1 MFGNVNVD
9 YKPCKSKVQLER
21 AAHYI
26 LGKLPEQ
33 ISEGIVKTAPNLYWG
48 MNCDRDNFARDIL
61 MTRKLFGKRETPKT
75 NLAFKMSIS
84 FSPDDNDKLTYDEVF
99 RIAMEFA
106 EKYFKGYE
114 VLFAVHTDK
123 PHKHVHFLVGNC
135 HTETGKAYRRS
146 QKDLYDMCEFF
157 GEQCMQR
164 GLTHSVRDSYFRDK
178 EDNSR
183 DKETFAERQ
192 MKAKGK
198 ETFKD
203 ELREVIR
210 IECADPNNKT
220 LEDVV
225 NALMKHYHV
234 ECRVKGNTISYR
246 HPEYTDKNGK
256 LVSVR
261 GSKLGDKYTVKGIEH
276 ELEQIRRGRSDRDL
290 AGTAVITETGR
301 RSDNIGTDRQAGD
314 QEKAPRADTRAAG
327 RTQTSVRTSEVT
339 ATAGEA
345 QEAGKVLLHTGDA
358 SQGRTAGQESEQTK
372 TQAGGNSSGKQ
383 ESSPHSGAGSN
394 RDLGSG
400 ADGGDS
406 GDLGR
411 CQEGREG
418 HAHGNVGDKDVPSLE
433 ELFRSYD
440 RRNGKERRKRVTEPE
455 PTEPVRKKRKG
466 IVR

>member
-9 YKPCKSKVQLER
+9 YQPCKTAVQLQK
-21 AAHYI
+21 AADYM
-26 LGKLPEQ
+26 LGRLPEQ
-33 ISEGIVKTAPNLYWG
+33 IRDGVVKTAPNLYWG
-48 MNCDRDNFARDIL
+48 INCDRDNYARDVL
-61 MTRKLFGKRETPKT
+61 MTRNLFGKRPNGKN

-99 RIAMEFA
+99 RIAKEFA
-106 EKYFKGYE
+106 DKYFQGYE

-123 PHKHVHFLVGNC
+123 PHKHVHFLIGNC
-135 HTETGKAYRRS
+135 HIETGRAYRRN
-146 QKDLYDMCEFF
+146 QRDLYDMCEFF
-157 GEQCMQR
+157 GEQCMKR
-164 GLTHSVRDSYFRDK
+164 GLTNSVRKDYFNKNPD
-178 EDNSR
+178 R
-183 DKETFAERQ
+183 DKETFAEMQ

-225 NALMKHYHV
+225 NSLMKHYHV

-246 HPEYTDKNGK
+246 HPNFTDKSGK

-261 GSKLGDKYTVKGIEH
+261 GSKLGDKYTVKGILH

-290 AGTAVITETGR
+290 AATAVITETGR
-301 RSDNIGTDRQAGD
+301 RSDNIREDRQAGD
-314 QEKAPRADTRAAG
+314 QEKAPRADSRSAG
-327 RTQTSVRTSEVT
+327 RIQTADRTSEVT
-339 ATAGEA
+339 AALTGEA
-345 QEAGKVLLHTGDA
+345 QEAGKILLHTGDA
-358 SQGRTAGQESEQTK
+358 SQGGTAGQESEQTK

-440 RRNGKERRKRVTEPE
+440 RRNGKERRKRTPDTEPAR
-455 PTEPVRKKRKG
+455 PVRKKSKG
-466 IVR
+466 INR